1 MARTSPAKTSTA
13 DLDRLR
19 RSILEYLAAHNSMT
33 IASSHRNVPWA
44 SAVFY
49 ASDVF
54 TLYFLSNP
62 KSRHGTNIA
71 ENSRVSV
78 AIHEDYS
85 EWRAI
90 KGIQLEGLAERVRSP
105 KAMLQFWE
113 LYRKKFPFVEAFF
126 KPGPLREV
134 VQSKLA
140 GIRIYRV
147 IPNAIWYLDNSQGF
161 GHREMLPLEVVKRK

>member
-1 MARTSPAKTSTA
+1 MARTSPVKTITM
-13 DLDRLR
+13 DTDNLR
-19 RSILEYLAAHNSMT
+19 RTLLDYLAAHNSMT
-33 IASSHRNVPWA
+33 IASAHRNVPWA

-62 KSRHGTNIA
+62 KSRHGINIA
-71 ENSRVSV
+71 GNSRVGI

-90 KGIQLEGLAERVRSP
+90 KGIQLEGRAERVRSP
-105 KAMLQFWE
+105 KTMLQFWE
-113 LYRKKFPFVEAFF
+113 LYRKKFPFVETFF

-147 IPNAIWYLDNSQGF
+147 IPDAIWYLDNSQGF
-161 GHREMLPLEVVKRK
+161 GHREMLPLDAVKRE